1 MKEGMLPLGMQAV
14 ARDPGRIR
22 AHGPAP
28 NRGVHY
34 VATAEERP
42 RPRLPHVKRHT
53 TSAVN
58 WLWLND
64 AIQRRGCGGRG
75 G

>member
-1 MKEGMLPLGMQAV
+1 MLTLGMQTV

-22 AHGPAP
+22 AHGLAP

-42 RPRLPHVKRHT
+42 RPPLPLVKRHT
-53 TSAVN
+53 ASAVN
-58 WLWLND
+58 WLWLKID
-64 AIQRRGCGGRG
+64 L
-75 G
+75 